1 MLEFKLLVTYSY
13 GFLEAR
19 TEIARV
25 LALLGDD
32 FPTIRRTIVKGV
44 VGVLTSLD
52 THQLS
57 TKLQK
62 IAVDDPKEFYFTERW
77 IPIELWTSSEIPSMK
92 EGVKKIAKI
101 DANERWMMVVEKRRY
116 KIHHTA
122 EIIKELAEV
131 VIGKVDL
138 QNPEKIL
145 RIDILGPYA
154 GISVLRPG
162 EIFSALISYSAR
174 AIGKSNV

>member
-1 MLEFKLLVTYSY
+1 MLEFKLIVTYSY
-13 GFLEAR
+13 NFLGAKR
-19 TEIARV
+19 EIARV

-32 FPTIRRTIVKGV
+32 FPTIRRTIIKGV

-52 THQLS
+52 AHQLS

-62 IAVDDPKEFYFTERW
+62 IAVDDPKKFYFTQRW
-77 IPIELWTSSEIPSMK
+77 IPIELWTSSDIPSMK

-116 KIHHTA
+116 GKHHTA
-122 EIIKELAEV
+122 EIIRELAEG

-154 GISVLRPG
+154 GISLLRPR
-162 EIFSALISYSAR
+162 EIFSALRLYSEH
-174 AIGKSNV
+174 AIGDASV

>member
-1 MLEFKLLVTYSY
+1 MFEFKLLVTYSY
-13 GFLEAR
+13 DFLGAR
-19 TEIARV
+19 REIARI

-62 IAVDDPKEFYFTERW
+62 IAVDNPKEFYFTQRW
-77 IPIELWTSSEIPSMK
+77 IPIDLWTSSEIPSMK

-116 KIHHTA
+116 EIHHTT

-154 GISVLRPG
+154 GISMLRPR
-162 EIFSALISYSAR
+162 EIFSALRSYSAL
-174 AIGKSNV
+174 AIGETNV